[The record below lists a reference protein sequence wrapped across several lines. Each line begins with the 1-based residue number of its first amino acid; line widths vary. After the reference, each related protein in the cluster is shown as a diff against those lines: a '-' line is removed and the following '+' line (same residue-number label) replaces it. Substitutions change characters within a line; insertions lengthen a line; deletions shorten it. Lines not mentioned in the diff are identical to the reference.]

1 VIRSEFSVDSG
12 MQALRDVRVW
22 VESSCEG
29 ALPAVDIAPR
39 IVLVL
44 EELITNLAKYST
56 KSPLNV
62 QLGLTLH
69 DATVELVI
77 EDDGEPFNP
86 MAPPAAGRSRAGGF
100 PVGGYGLQ
108 LVRQLMDEVV
118 YSRDGGRNRLAFRK
132 AFV

>member
-1 VIRSEFSVDSG
+1 MIRSEFSVDSD
-12 MQALRDVRVW
+12 MQAMHDVRTW
-22 VESSCEG
+22 VESSCDA
-29 ALPAVDIAPR
+29 ALPAGDIAPR

-44 EELITNLAKYST
+44 EELIPNLAKYST

-86 MAPPAAGRSRAGGF
+86 MAPPGVGRSRSGSF

-118 YSRDGGRNRLAFRK
+118 YSRNGGRNRLAFRK
-132 AFV
+132 ALV